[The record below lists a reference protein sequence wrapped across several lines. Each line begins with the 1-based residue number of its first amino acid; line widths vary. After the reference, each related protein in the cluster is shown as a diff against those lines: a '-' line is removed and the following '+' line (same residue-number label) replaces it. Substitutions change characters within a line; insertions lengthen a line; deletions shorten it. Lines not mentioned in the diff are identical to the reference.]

1 MKQVPVILL
10 ALLFYGSI
18 HLSTAKNSVN
28 YSYIVFEGNDS
39 AFVTSVSLEI
49 LKAIKEKDY
58 ESLTYYF
65 HPSLGIRFSPYAYI
79 DTAIDVVL
87 TSDEYTNLLTK
98 NKKKLINWGSFDG
111 SGDPIMLTMKNY
123 IKMYVYDVDFFNAE
137 KISFNRILGA
147 GNSQDNIFSVYY
159 GLPFVEFYFSGFEEK
174 YGGMDWRSLKL
185 VFQKYEDRFY
195 LVGIIHSEWT
205 I

>member
-1 MKQVPVILL
+1 MKHIQVILFGF
-10 ALLFYGSI
+10 LFCTGICSGSTI
-18 HLSTAKNSVN
+18 HYTPSINSA
-28 YSYIVFEGNDS
+28 FGENDS
-39 AFVTSVSLEI
+39 ALVTSVSLEI

-58 ESLTYYF
+58 EFLAYYF

-79 DTAIDVVL
+79 DTAVDVVL
-87 TSDEYTNLLTK
+87 TSDEYTSLLTK

-123 IKMYVYDVDFFNAE
+123 IKKYVYDVDFYNAE

-147 GNSQDNIFSVYY
+147 GNSQDNIRAVYEDM
-159 GLPFVEFYFSGFEEK
+159 PFVEFYFSGFEEK
-174 YGGMDWRSLKL
+174 YSGMDWRSLKL
-185 VFQKYEDRFY
+185 VFKKHEDRFY